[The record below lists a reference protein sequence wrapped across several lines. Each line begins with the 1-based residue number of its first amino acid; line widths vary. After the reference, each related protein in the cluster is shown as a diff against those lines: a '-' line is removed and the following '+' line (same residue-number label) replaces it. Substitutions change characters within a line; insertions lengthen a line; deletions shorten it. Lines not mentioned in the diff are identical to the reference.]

1 MRGHIRFNT
10 ESDEA
15 RFDEQTGLWTLKSG
29 EQSFEANVLA
39 AGTGQLHRPAWPSIP
54 GRESFQGE
62 SWHSAQWN
70 HSVDLKGKR
79 IGVIGNGASAIQF
92 VPEIAKLDAKYIHKP
107 WEAPA
112 KMLADAGVELGETY
126 PDPIV
131 DHGTARNRA
140 LAAYRKMKGDS

>member
-1 MRGHIRFNT
+1 MWVGRRGKMGIR
-10 ESDEA
+10 A
-15 RFDEQTGLWTLKSG
+15 R
-29 EQSFEANVLA
+29 
-39 AGTGQLHRPAWPSIP
+39 
-54 GRESFQGE
+54 
-62 SWHSAQWN
+62 
-70 HSVDLKGKR
+70 
-79 IGVIGNGASAIQF
+79 
-92 VPEIAKLDAKYIHKP
+92 